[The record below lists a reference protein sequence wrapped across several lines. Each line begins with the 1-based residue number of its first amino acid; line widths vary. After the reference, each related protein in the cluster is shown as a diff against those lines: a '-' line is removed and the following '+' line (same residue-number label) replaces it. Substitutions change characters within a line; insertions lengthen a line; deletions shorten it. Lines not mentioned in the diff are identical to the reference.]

1 MDKARDHCGVV
12 GVFNHP
18 EAARTA
24 YFGLHALQHRGQE
37 SAGITTSVHDEA
49 RGRRVM
55 SVHKDFGLVLDVFDD
70 AALFDD
76 TLLGDS
82 AIGHTRYST
91 SGSATN
97 PANIQPFVTHFQ
109 EGHLAL
115 AHNGNLANAR
125 SIRDRLTAK
134 GTLYTSSSDS
144 ELILHLAAQSQET
157 GVVPRIID
165 ALHQCEGAFSLVIL
179 TDEALIAVRDP
190 NGFRPLALG
199 RLAPAEGREHPGWMV
214 ASETCAFDIAGAEYV
229 RDVEPGEILV
239 IDREGVERVGA
250 GETPEATEG
259 FHGVCMPR
267 RYGVSQC
274 VFEYVY
280 FSRPDSQVFG
290 AMVDKVRRKLGK
302 RLAHDAPVPLV
313 RKGEGKRPLVMA
325 VPDSSNTAA
334 IGYVSESN
342 KRGRRCKLDIGLI
355 RNHYVGRTFITPGQS
370 SREQKVRTK
379 FNPVRGVLKDR
390 IVVMVDDSVVRGT
403 TARQLVKMV
412 REAGAKEVH
421 FRVASPPVA
430 NPCFYGMDFPSQQE
444 LAVNAYGSVEAIAE
458 WLGVDSL
465 GYLTV
470 DGMMAAVEGA
480 HDDRERYCH
489 ACFSGDYPVPIEH
502 GVAKE
507 ENDW

>member
-18 EAARTA
+18 EAARLS
-24 YFGLHALQHRGQE
+24 YYGLHALQHRGQE
-37 SAGITTSVHDEA
+37 SAGLVTSVYDEA

-55 SVHKDFGLVLDVFDD
+55 PVHKDFGLVLDVFDN
-70 AALFDD
+70 ASLFEDV
-76 TLLGDS
+76 LLGDS

-97 PANIQPFVTHFQ
+97 PANVQPFVTHFQ
-109 EGHLAL
+109 EGHIAL
-115 AHNGNLANAR
+115 AHNGNLSNAR
-125 SIRDRLTAK
+125 SLRERLTSR

-144 ELILHLAAQSQET
+144 ELILHLVAQSTEA
-157 GVVPRIID
+157 GIVPRVID
-165 ALHQCEGAFSLVIL
+165 ALHQCEGAFSLVLL
-179 TDEALIAVRDP
+179 TDDALIAVRDP

-199 RLAPAEGREHPGWMV
+199 RLAPAEGREHPGWIV
-214 ASETCAFDIAGAEYV
+214 ASETCAFDIVGAEYV
-229 RDVEPGEILV
+229 REVEPGEILV
-239 IDREGVERVGA
+239 IDREGVERVGE
-250 GETPEATEG
+250 GRTPGATEG

-267 RYGVSQC
+267 HHGVSQC

-280 FSRPDSQVFG
+280 FSRPDSLVFG
-290 AMVDKVRRKLGK
+290 AMVDKVRRKMGK
-302 RLAHDAPVPLV
+302 RLAYDAPVP
-313 RKGEGKRPLVMA
+313 KGNGKRPLVMS

-342 KRGRRCKLDIGLI
+342 KLKRKCKLDIGLI

-370 SREQKVRTK
+370 RREQKVRSK

-390 IVVMVDDSVVRGT
+390 VVVMVDDSVVRGT
-403 TARQLVKMV
+403 TAQQLVRMV
-412 REAGAKEVH
+412 REAGAAEVH

-430 NPCFYGMDFPSQQE
+430 NPCFYGMDFPSQDE
-444 LAVNAYGSVEAIAE
+444 LAVNAHGSVDAIAK

-465 GYLTV
+465 GYLSV
-470 DGMMAAVEGA
+470 EGMMEAVEAA
-480 HDDRERYCH
+480 HDDRSRYCH
-489 ACFSGDYPVPIEH
+489 ACFSGRYPIQIEH